1 MSERIIIRAW
11 DKTHKIMRYNYC
23 GNSSDIAGRDWVIF
37 HPEYDDRGNII
48 FGGTNSPYPG
58 EQFILMLASSVK
70 SVDGGFIYAFDV
82 VQDLRGGI
90 FFIVFDG
97 VKFLARG
104 DNTDKELTSTKWQVV
119 GNVFE
124 YREDSEKEE

>member
-23 GNSSDIAGRDWVIF
+23 GNNSDVAGRNWVIF
-37 HPEYDDRGNII
+37 HPEYDNSGNIT
-48 FGGTNSPYPG
+48 FGGFNSPYPF

-70 SVDGGFIYAFDV
+70 DVDGKFIYAFDII
-82 VQDLRGGI
+82 QDLRGNI
-90 FFIVFDG
+90 FFVVFDG
-97 VKFLARG
+97 VKFFVRG
-104 DNTDKELTSTKWQVV
+104 DATDKELTSTKWQVV

-124 YREDSEKEE
+124 YYSPRTDY